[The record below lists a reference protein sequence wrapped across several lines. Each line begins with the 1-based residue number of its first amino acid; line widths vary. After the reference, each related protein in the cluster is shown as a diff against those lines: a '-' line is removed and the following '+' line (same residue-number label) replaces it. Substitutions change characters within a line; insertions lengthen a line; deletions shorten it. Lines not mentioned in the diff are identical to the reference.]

1 MQAMTI
7 EDVLKATGGTLLS
20 GDINK
25 SFTDVISD
33 SRKVTAGVLFVP
45 LVGEKFD
52 GHEFIKAA
60 FDLGAAAVITQKD
73 TELLIDKTIVKVDDT
88 LKAFGDIA
96 KYYKQKYNVPTV
108 SVTGSVG
115 KTTTKD
121 MLASVLSQKYNT
133 LKTMGNFNNNIGL
146 PITIFGLEK
155 EHEAAVL
162 EMGMNH
168 FGEIERLA
176 DIGRPDVAVITNIGQ
191 SHIENL
197 GSREGIFKAKME
209 MTKQFTKDNTLIVN
223 GDDDY
228 LSKTKGMGEYKVVYY
243 GITNPENDVYAKDIE
258 NNGLNGIK
266 FTAVVDGEEYLIE
279 VNVPG
284 KHNVYNALAAICV
297 GREFDVSMDKI
308 VEGIRSFELT
318 KMRLAV
324 EEYNGITIINDCY
337 NASPDSIKAALGV
350 LADTDEKRKVAI
362 LGDVLEMGDF
372 AKDAHYNLGKVVKE
386 SGVDLLITAGENMKY
401 LAQGAKDNGVE
412 NIVSFDKT
420 LEVCNYVKDEIKSG
434 DAVLIKASRGMHF
447 EEIYNTI
454 KNK

>member
-20 GDINK
+20 GDIHQTFN
-25 SFTDVISD
+25 DVISD

-60 FDLGAAAVITQKD
+60 FDLGASAVLTQRD
-73 TELLIDKTIVKVDDT
+73 TELLVDNTIVKVEDT

-133 LKTMGNFNNNIGL
+133 LKTMGNFNNEIGL

-168 FGEIERLA
+168 FGEIEHLA

-209 MTKQFTKDNTLIVN
+209 MTKLFTKDNTLIVN
-223 GDDDY
+223 GDDDFLGALCDTEY
-228 LSKTKGMGEYKVVYY
+228 RLVKVGAAGGSQVYVYNISDSAENGVEFTLEYKEKATRIHLPVPGRHNAVNAALAIAA
-243 GITNPENDVYAKDIE
+243 GLEAGVSVEEAAK
-258 NNGLNGIK
+258 GLQSLEFTDKRLSVKGKNGIK
-266 FTAVVDGEEYLIE
+266 VIDDT
-279 VNVPG
+279 
-284 KHNVYNALAAICV
+284 
-297 GREFDVSMDKI
+297 
-308 VEGIRSFELT
+308 
-318 KMRLAV
+318 
-324 EEYNGITIINDCY
+324 Y
-337 NASPDSIKAALGV
+337 NASPASMKAAIDV
-350 LADTDEKRKVAI
+350 LMSAKGLRKVAI
-362 LGDVLEMGDF
+362 LGDMFEQG
-372 AKDAHYNLGKVVKE
+372 KE
-386 SGVDLLITAGENMKY
+386 SPRYHTEVGEYASDKSVDMLIAIGEDAEYIKDGALKSMSAENVKYYKTKNEFLKEMK
-401 LAQGAKDNGVE
+401 
-412 NIVSFDKT
+412 NI
-420 LEVCNYVKDEIKSG
+420 IKSG
-434 DAVLIKASRGMHF
+434 DVVLVKGSRGMAMDLIVKRIM
-447 EEIYNTI
+447 E
-454 KNK
+454 

>member
-266 FTAVVDGEEYLIE
+266 FTAVVDGKEYLIE

-297 GREFDVSMDKI
+297 GREFKVPMDKI

>member
-7 EDVLKATGGTLLS
+7 EDILKATGGTLLS

-73 TELLIDKTIVKVDDT
+73 TELLIDKTIVRVDDT

-121 MLASVLSQKYNT
+121 MLASVLLQKYNT

-197 GSREGIFKAKME
+197 GSREGIYKAKME
-209 MTKQFTKDNTLIVN
+209 MTKQFTKNNTLIVN

-228 LSKTKGMGEYKVVYY
+228 LSKVKGMGEYKVVYY
-243 GITNPENDVYAKDIE
+243 GIKNPENDVYAKNIE

-297 GREFDVSMDKI
+297 GREFKVPMDKI

-350 LADTDEKRKVAI
+350 LADTDKKRKVAI

-386 SGVDLLITAGENMKY
+386 SEVDFLITAGENMKY
-401 LAQGAKDNGVE
+401 LAEGAKENGVE